1 MPRIKFEEGDRKLT
15 FPNGSGSTEIIDL
28 SQLSATSL
36 AALCKKYGLKT
47 KRCSSDYLRVLRDF
61 SQDPSRWSADN
72 ESDPSCLHKVSG
84 KRKKT
89 LSLISTAIAS
99 GDGEFHASCFDEVAI
114 KQRRSRPQSTRSSRS
129 RKLLKNSVGGQAQ
142 IWPKAAFKAPKL
154 DRINS
159 LVPDPYAIPFSK
171 IPPPSLGTVTL
182 PMTFVAPPKPCE
194 TPVISSLHP
203 ARFLTLQ
210 SSGTTFAET
219 FHVIL
224 AGDRS
229 IDFTMVDVSEY
240 PAVKMPRQPHQ
251 YLQKL
256 LSIWDDDF
264 RTWDAPSCPVVGGI
278 RIAAKH
284 WKVVFSKAGHWKASR
299 NRTQWHK
306 WKMLVEELQMFSNC
320 PQKLLQQYQ
329 NSRGLPLTIHDIA
342 ATIRRTRL
350 QSDKEFN
357 ANFFNNPDVNH
368 EDSIRTMLS
377 YEKRRGQIVCTS
389 EKAIARRLR
398 GYLS

>member
-1 MPRIKFEEGDRKLT
+1 M
-15 FPNGSGSTEIIDL
+15 
-28 SQLSATSL
+28 
-36 AALCKKYGLKT
+36 
-47 KRCSSDYLRVLRDF
+47 
-61 SQDPSRWSADN
+61 
-72 ESDPSCLHKVSG
+72 
-84 KRKKT
+84 
-89 LSLISTAIAS
+89 
-99 GDGEFHASCFDEVAI
+99 
-114 KQRRSRPQSTRSSRS
+114 
-129 RKLLKNSVGGQAQ
+129 
-142 IWPKAAFKAPKL
+142 PKL

-171 IPPPSLGTVTL
+171 IPTPALGAVAL
-182 PMTFVAPPKPCE
+182 PTPFVAPPKPRE

-256 LSIWDDDF
+256 LSIWDDDSH
-264 RTWDAPSCPVVGGI
+264 TWDAASCPVVGGS

-284 WKVVFSKAGHWKASR
+284 WKVVFSKGGHWKASS

-306 WKMLVEELQMFSNC
+306 WKVTESIFSIIHAEIMLLLRCWLKNCRRSVTALRSSSN
-320 PQKLLQQYQ
+320 
-329 NSRGLPLTIHDIA
+329 
-342 ATIRRTRL
+342 
-350 QSDKEFN
+350 
-357 ANFFNNPDVNH
+357 
-368 EDSIRTMLS
+368 SIKTHV
-377 YEKRRGQIVCTS
+377 VC
-389 EKAIARRLR
+389 L
-398 GYLS
+398 